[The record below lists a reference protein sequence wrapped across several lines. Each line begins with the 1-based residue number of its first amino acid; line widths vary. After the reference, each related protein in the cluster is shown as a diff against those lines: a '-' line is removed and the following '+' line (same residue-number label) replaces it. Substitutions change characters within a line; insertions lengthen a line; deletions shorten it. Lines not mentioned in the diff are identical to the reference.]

1 MLERFLLLTKF
12 SATAVVFAAWTVASA
27 AGFLTYEQLGDAKA
41 ILAAAPALQTPQAHQ
56 QANAIL
62 VAATNRR
69 AFDKARLGRIY
80 WSPQVKLMCDAAS
93 IYPTSATLW
102 ACAEAEMG
110 SLSEMSNPMPSAA
123 AARQT
128 SLSRAVGMM
137 TAAQRL
143 SETDKQLSTSA
154 KALLDADRL
163 CVTRQ
168 LTGRTAP
175 AVCRAPFAPVTKP

>member
-1 MLERFLLLTKF
+1 MSERLQLLIKF
-12 SATAVVFAAWTVASA
+12 SAAAFVFPFWSLASA
-27 AGFLTYEQLGDAKA
+27 AELTHEQLGDAKA
-41 ILAAAPALQTPQAHQ
+41 ILAAAPALQTAEARQK
-56 QANAIL
+56 ANAKI
-62 VAATNRR
+62 AAAAQRR
-69 AFDKARLGRIY
+69 ASDKARLGRIY
-80 WSPQVKLMCDAAS
+80 WGPQVKLMCEAAS

-110 SLSEMSNPMPSAA
+110 SLSEMSNPSPSAA

-128 SLSRAVGMM
+128 SLSRAAGMM

-143 SETDKQLSTSA
+143 SATDKQLSASA

-175 AVCRAPFAPVTKP
+175 AVCRAAFAPVTKP